1 VVAVYYAFIGTP
13 INNINNNQPLR
24 SYMTFTKAQKQFEEI
39 YQFLAD
45 KGMLRPSYIASLSA
59 VKSMLKTAALGEQ
72 PKGESK

>member
-1 VVAVYYAFIGTP
+1 
-13 INNINNNQPLR
+13 
-24 SYMTFTKAQKQFEEI
+24 MTFTKAQKQFEEI